1 MSQRHHFP
9 PKSHWFRN
17 RPDSRNGACGKRR
30 SVTAPL
36 QRSAGVVKRAS
47 SKPTVRAR
55 IVKSSADSVSVS
67 GIRQSTHSL
76 NAGQAVEVSVGFV
89 EPSKLP
95 VNGRIAVEWKLAD
108 SDGALARVGGRKAD
122 DFGIYTLPGELAEDA
137 SRSRSGRIPHL
148 SRPHRGK
155 VRPYSHAGG
164 EGSAGWRWGAL
175 ARKGE
180 APEMFPVPTS
190 TPWPKGAAAQCA

>member
-1 MSQRHHFP
+1 MR
-9 PKSHWFRN
+9 
-17 RPDSRNGACGKRR
+17 GKR
-30 SVTAPL
+30 L
-36 QRSAGVVKRAS
+36 
-47 SKPTVRAR
+47 
-55 IVKSSADSVSVS
+55 
-67 GIRQSTHSL
+67 
-76 NAGQAVEVSVGFV
+76 VSVGFV

-148 SRPHRGK
+148 SRPHAGK
-155 VRPYSHAGG
+155 YVLTLTPVVKEAPVGD
-164 EGSAGWRWGAL
+164 GAL

-190 TPWPKGAAAQCA
+190 TPWPKGAAANARERQAHQPRDGFEQARLGTVIEAEPNDTPEQRRFCRWLRLRTRCRP

>member
-1 MSQRHHFP
+1 MWEAPLCHSAAP
-9 PKSHWFRN
+9 
-17 RPDSRNGACGKRR
+17 AERR
-30 SVTAPL
+30 SCEEGIQQAYCPGTY
-36 QRSAGVVKRAS
+36 REEFRG
-47 SKPTVRAR
+47 
-55 IVKSSADSVSVS
+55 SVSVS

-122 DFGIYTLPGELAEDA
+122 DFGIYTLPTANWRKTLHALDPDVYLIYRA
-137 SRSRSGRIPHL
+137 PTA
-148 SRPHRGK
+148 GK
-155 VRPYSHAGG
+155 YVLTLTPVVKEAPVGDGAR
-164 EGSAGWRWGAL
+164 WRE
-175 ARKGE
+175 KGE

-190 TPWPKGAAAQCA
+190 TPWPKGAAAPCA